1 MIDEV
6 THEETEKLEKNLR
19 KGKKKEWIE
28 KKRKIKK
35 QGRESGISQELYNNT
50 FLGRQRAGNIDPE
63 RQWEMVELWQHF

>member
-1 MIDEV
+1 MMIDEV
-6 THEETEKLEKNLR
+6 THEDKEKLEKNLR
-19 KGKKKEWIE
+19 KGKKRMNR